1 MTSPIPP
8 PRPRQ
13 PSIRREEE
21 DSDPRSAPGISDVV
35 RLLANESLER
45 SQRDR
50 RVLDACERIS
60 NAVEAIAAI
69 QRMPPMRPEATSQND
84 VMIEALRITAEATG
98 RHATIPS
105 SSTPPFLRD
114 WRGPIRLTRKL
125 AIGILLGACAAAG
138 TFGFGYAV
146 RDCGASL
153 KR

>member
-60 NAVEAIAAI
+60 NALEAIAAI
-69 QRMPPMRPEATSQND
+69 PRMPPMRPPATNPNH
-84 VMIEALRITAEATG
+84 VMIEALRITAEAT
-98 RHATIPS
+98 RPQ
-105 SSTPPFLRD
+105 
-114 WRGPIRLTRKL
+114 
-125 AIGILLGACAAAG
+125 G
-138 TFGFGYAV
+138 TQP
-146 RDCGASL
+146 
-153 KR
+153 

>member
-50 RVLDACERIS
+50 RVLDPCERIS
-60 NAVEAIAAI
+60 NAVEANPAI
-69 QRMPPMRPEATSQND
+69 QRMPPIRPAATRQNAASVRAFTLPAGVPRPD
-84 VMIEALRITAEATG
+84 AT
-98 RHATIPS
+98 
-105 SSTPPFLRD
+105 TP
-114 WRGPIRLTRKL
+114 
-125 AIGILLGACAAAG
+125 
-138 TFGFGYAV
+138 
-146 RDCGASL
+146 
-153 KR
+153 